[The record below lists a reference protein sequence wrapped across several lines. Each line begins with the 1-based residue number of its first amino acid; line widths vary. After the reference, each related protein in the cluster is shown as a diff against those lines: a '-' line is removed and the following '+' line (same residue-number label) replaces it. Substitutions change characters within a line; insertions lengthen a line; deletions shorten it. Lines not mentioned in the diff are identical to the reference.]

1 MDKTTQILAK
11 QRCIPM
17 AKLMNMSH
25 AQQLFE
31 ALVQSNVRAI
41 NISSHIPE
49 GTQLLNYLAKQEGIV
64 AGAGNVQTIE
74 QAREALDNG
83 ASFLFSPVFDT
94 RMIEL
99 CNGKNIPIYP
109 VTTHA
114 EKAKQAGLTV
124 LGCYPVEELGGFDY
138 IEKMS
143 REGDFSFIV
152 AGSIAENKMDYYL
165 SHPHVL
171 AMTGGWMFLP
181 QHVQQNNFK
190 AITEALNRVCAYQKA
205 ER

>member
-1 MDKTTQILAK
+1 MDKTTQILTN

-83 ASFLFSPVFDT
+83 ASFIFSPLFDI

-99 CNGKNIPIYP
+99 CKANNIPIYP

-114 EKAKQAGLTV
+114 QKAKQAGLTV

-138 IEKMS
+138 IERMAK
-143 REGDFSFIV
+143 EGNFSFIV
-152 AGSIAENKMDYYL
+152 AGSIAEDKMDYYL

-181 QHVQQNNFK
+181 QYVQQNNFK
-190 AITEALNRVCAYQKA
+190 AITEALKRVSAYQLG
-205 ER
+205 EG